1 MSYQNSSLQ
10 DLLTE
15 TITITADPTIQ
26 SGVYDTSYIYNS
38 AQNSMVTNTVITNN
52 TGGPYGWYGDNTT
65 FGSNLSSTLD
75 VKGDVEIAG
84 ALKLQ
89 GRDIGFILDK
99 ISERLGILQTN
110 SELESRWERLRE
122 LREEYLKVE
131 AEIKEKEEIFRAL
144 KT

>member
-15 TITITADPTIQ
+15 TITITAGPTIQ

-38 AQNSMVTNTVITNN
+38 AQNSTVTNTVITNN

-110 SELESRWERLRE
+110 PELESRWERLRE